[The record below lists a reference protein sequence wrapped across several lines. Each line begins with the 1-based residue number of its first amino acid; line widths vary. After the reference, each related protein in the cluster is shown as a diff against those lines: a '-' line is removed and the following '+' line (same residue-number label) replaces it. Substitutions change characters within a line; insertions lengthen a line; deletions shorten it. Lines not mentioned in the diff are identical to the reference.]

1 MFEQTFVEGRTRASK
16 PFTFGASLIIQTA
29 VVAAA
34 VIIRIAY
41 PEVLQPKLDP
51 PIFAYLKLAK
61 QPPPDVKPAVQR
73 AAKTAPHA
81 FVGPVRV
88 PDRIARVVD
97 LNVAEPDA
105 SSVIGPDTAMGSPIL
120 IPGLSAR
127 AVPDS
132 PPPSTAPV
140 ATPKS
145 PTAAAPTQ
153 VSAGVQAAKLLFG
166 PKPPYPALAKAS
178 RTQGT
183 VKLQAI
189 IATDGAVR
197 DVRVLAGSPLLAR
210 AAVDAVRQWR
220 YQPTLLNGVAVE
232 VLTEIDVIFN
242 LN

>member
-1 MFEQTFVEGRTRASK
+1 MFDQTFVEGRTRAAK

-34 VIIRIAY
+34 VVIRIAY
-41 PEVLQPKLDP
+41 PEVLQPKIDT
-51 PIFAYLKLAK
+51 PIYASLKIAK
-61 QPPPDVKPAVQR
+61 QAPPEVKPAVQQVSKAPR
-73 AAKTAPHA
+73 A
-81 FVGPVRV
+81 FIGPVRV
-88 PDRIARVVD
+88 PERIARVVD

-105 SSVIGPDTAMGSPIL
+105 LSVIGADSAISSPIL
-120 IPGLSAR
+120 IPGLAAR
-127 AVPDS
+127 AMPDS
-132 PPPSTAPV
+132 PPPSTPV
-140 ATPKS
+140 AAPKPYTPA
-145 PTAAAPTQ
+145 TPTQ

-166 PKPPYPALAKAS
+166 PKPSYPALAKAS

-189 IATDGAVR
+189 ISVNGAVR
-197 DVRVLAGSPLLAR
+197 DVQVLAGSPLLAR
-210 AAVDAVRQWR
+210 AAVDVVRQWR

>member
-1 MFEQTFVEGRTRASK
+1 MFDQTFVERRTRVSG

-29 VVAAA
+29 VVAA
-34 VIIRIAY
+34 VVVIRIAY
-41 PEVLQPKLDP
+41 PEVLRPKTET
-51 PIFAYLKLAK
+51 PIFASLKLAK
-61 QPPPDVKPAVQR
+61 QPPPELKPAVHQVSK
-73 AAKTAPHA
+73 AAPRA

-97 LNVAEPDA
+97 LTAAEPDA
-105 SSVIGPDTAMGSPIL
+105 LSVIGPNTSIVSAIL
-120 IPGLSAR
+120 IPGLSVH

-132 PPPSTAPV
+132 PPPSTPV
-140 ATPKS
+140 AAPK
-145 PTAAAPTQ
+145 PLAPAVPTQ

-166 PKPPYPALAKAS
+166 PKPPYPALAKAA

-189 IATDGAVR
+189 ISADGAVR

-210 AAVDAVRQWR
+210 TAVDAVRQWR

-232 VLTEIDVIFN
+232 VLTEIDVIFS

>member
-1 MFEQTFVEGRTRASK
+1 MFDQTFVEGRTRASR
-16 PFTFGASLIIQTA
+16 PFTFGASLAIQTV

-34 VIIRIAY
+34 VVIRIAY
-41 PEVLQPKLDP
+41 PEVLQPKIDT
-51 PIFAYLKLAK
+51 PIFASLRIAK
-61 QPPPDVKPAVQR
+61 QPPPAVKPTVQR
-73 AAKTAPHA
+73 ASKTTPRA
-81 FVGPVRV
+81 FVGPLRV

-97 LNVAEPDA
+97 LNAAEPDV
-105 SSVIGPDTAMGSPIL
+105 SSVLGANVAIGSPIL
-120 IPGLSAR
+120 IPGLSTH

-132 PPPSTAPV
+132 PPPSTPVVAPKPP
-140 ATPKS
+140 AQS
-145 PTAAAPTQ
+145 APTQ

-189 IATDGAVR
+189 IAADGAVR
-197 DVRVLAGSPLLAR
+197 DVRVLAGSPLLAM